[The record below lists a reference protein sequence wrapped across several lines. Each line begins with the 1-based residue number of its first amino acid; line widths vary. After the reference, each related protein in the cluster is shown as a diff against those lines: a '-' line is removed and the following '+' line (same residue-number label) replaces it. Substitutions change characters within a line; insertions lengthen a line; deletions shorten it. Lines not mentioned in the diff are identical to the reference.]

1 MARFDGVDFYDID
14 GLLTEEEV
22 AIRDSVREWVEE
34 RVIPVIEG
42 HCRAGTFPMELA
54 REMGEM
60 GFLGANLAGYG
71 CPGLNNVAYGIICQE
86 LERGDSG
93 IRSFASVQ
101 VARDVSHSRVWK

>member
-71 CPGLNNVAYGIICQE
+71 CPGLKRCTASLPGADE
-86 LERGDSG
+86 ETG
-93 IRSFASVQ
+93 IRSFATFKGRS
-101 VARDVSHSRVWK
+101 